1 MKVERF
7 KIKICCGKQGV
18 VFKTDQPVT
27 KQVLNSLV
35 KLGFK
40 ESEHFTKAGILY
52 VDNPDLIITGPIGSD
67 KLQIKC
73 RIPDCE
79 EKINKLEKL
88 LLNI

>member
-18 VFKTDQPVT
+18 VFKTDRPVT
-27 KQVLNSLV
+27 KDILNFLV
-35 KLGFK
+35 KSGFK
-40 ESEHFTKAGILY
+40 ESDHFTKAGILY
-52 VDNPDLIITGPIGSD
+52 VDNLDLVITGPIGSD

-73 RIPDCE
+73 RNLDCE
-79 EKINKLEKL
+79 EKINNLENL

>member
-73 RIPDCE
+73 RITDCE
-79 EKINKLEKL
+79 EKINNLEKL